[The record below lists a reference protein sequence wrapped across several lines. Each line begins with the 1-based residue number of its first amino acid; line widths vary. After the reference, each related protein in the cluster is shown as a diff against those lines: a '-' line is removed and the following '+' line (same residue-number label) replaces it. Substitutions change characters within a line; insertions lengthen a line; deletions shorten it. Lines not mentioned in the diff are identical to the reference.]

1 VIEQLSAAG
10 EVPGD
15 SGIAQALGVSLRKY
29 VTLSRMITSSE
40 PISIHESAIAS
51 ELTG

>member
-1 VIEQLSAAG
+1 MIDALSAGSEVAG
-10 EVPGD
+10 RERV
-15 SGIAQALGVSLRKY
+15 AQAPGVSLRKY
-29 VTLSRMITSSE
+29 VTLSRMIAASE